1 MPHLSTR
8 LPVLITAAFLAA
20 GAAPTTRQPAIL
32 EVQPPPPAT
41 SSSRPGLRRVHP
53 GALLDEMN
61 APAARTYRVTW
72 SPGDAGVE
80 AGSSLEFEFRQKNR
94 TEPGRLV
101 IPYSAAVR
109 ETRTAEFTV
118 GERTLREF
126 GPVTGWRVSLLAG
139 GRRLADRSSNAA
151 PPRGTP

>member
-1 MPHLSTR
+1 MPHLPSR

-32 EVQPPPPAT
+32 EVKPPPPAT

-53 GALLDEMN
+53 GSLLDEMN
-61 APAARTYRVTW
+61 APPPQTYRVTW

-94 TEPGRLV
+94 AEPGRLV

-118 GERTLREF
+118 GVRTLREH
-126 GPVTGWRVSLLAG
+126 GPVTGWRVSLLSG
-139 GRRLADRSSNAA
+139 GRRIAERSSNSA

>member
-1 MPHLSTR
+1 MPHLFSR
-8 LPVLITAAFLAA
+8 LPVLFAAAFLAA

-32 EVQPPPPAT
+32 EVQTPPPET

-53 GALLDEMN
+53 GALLDQLN
-61 APAARTYRVTW
+61 APAPRTYRVTW

-80 AGSSLEFEFRQKNR
+80 AGASLEFEFRQRNR
-94 TEPGRLV
+94 GEPGRLV
-101 IPYSAAVR
+101 IPYSSAVR

-118 GERTLREF
+118 GERALREH

-139 GRRLADRSSNAA
+139 GRRLAERSSASP

>member
-1 MPHLSTR
+1 MPHLSPR

-32 EVQPPPPAT
+32 EVQPPPPVT
-41 SSSRPGLRRVHP
+41 GSSRPGLRRVHP
-53 GALLDEMN
+53 GALLDN
-61 APAARTYRVTW
+61 LKAPAAQTYRVTW

-94 TEPGRLV
+94 SEPGRLV
-101 IPYSAAVR
+101 IAYPSAVR
-109 ETRTAEFTV
+109 EARTAEFTV
-118 GERTLREF
+118 GGRTLREH
-126 GPVTGWRVSLLAG
+126 GPVTGWRVSLLSG
-139 GRRLADRSSNAA
+139 GRRLAERSSNAT